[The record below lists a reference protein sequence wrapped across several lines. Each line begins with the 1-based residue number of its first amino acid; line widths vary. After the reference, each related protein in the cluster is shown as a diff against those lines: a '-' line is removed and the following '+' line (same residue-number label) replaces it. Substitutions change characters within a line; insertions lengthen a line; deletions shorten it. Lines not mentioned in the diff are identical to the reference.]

1 MALCAVMLAAEP
13 GAMMNAAG
21 TTQVVMAAEKNVLDN
36 GSFSKGTD
44 SWYATTI
51 SGATLE
57 AVNDGKGHDGDGYVK
72 VVGRTDTWNSL
83 AQTITAK
90 VNKGSK
96 YNFSCWVK
104 LGEEYT
110 AESTVKVGLSI
121 QSTGDNGGEYSYDGW
136 ELSGNSVTASK
147 DEWRQI
153 QGSFMANWNGDLQ
166 DLQFKVADETCLNS
180 FYVDEITLEEE

>member
-1 MALCAVMLAAEP
+1 MDTSNLMEQILSSDNLNRAYL
-13 GAMMNAAG
+13 
-21 TTQVVMAAEKNVLDN
+21 QVVRNKGAEGVD
-36 GSFSKGTD
+36 G
-44 SWYATTI
+44 WYATTA

-57 AVNDGKGHDGDGYVK
+57 TVNDKKGHDGDGYVK

-90 VNKGSK
+90 VKKGYQ

-110 AESTVKVGLSI
+110 EESTVKVGLSI

-136 ELSGNSVTASK
+136 GLNGNTVTASK

-153 QGSFMANWNGDLQ
+153 QGSFVANWSGELKDLR
-166 DLQFKVADETCLNS
+166 F
-180 FYVDEITLEEE
+180 